1 MGMVVTPA
9 ILIPST
15 HTGDSQMFNINR
27 IEDHST
33 TELEFIRD
41 RFILTDHDRD
51 LIQFE
56 LNSRKYQEQVA
67 VADIAATLI

>member
-1 MGMVVTPA
+1 
-9 ILIPST
+9 
-15 HTGDSQMFNINR
+15 MFNINR

-33 TELEFIRD
+33 TELEFIHD
-41 RFILTDHDRD
+41 QFILTDHDRD

-67 VADIAATLI
+67 IADIAATLI

>member
-1 MGMVVTPA
+1 
-9 ILIPST
+9 
-15 HTGDSQMFNINR
+15 MFNINH
-27 IEDHST
+27 IQDYPT

-41 RFILTDHDRD
+41 QFILTDHDQD

-67 VADIAATLI
+67 VADTIATLI

>member
-1 MGMVVTPA
+1 MVVTPA

-15 HTGDSQMFNINR
+15 HTGDSLMFNINH
-27 IEDHST
+27 IQDYPT

-41 RFILTDHDRD
+41 QFILTDHDQD

-67 VADIAATLI
+67 VADTVATLI